1 MRQAY
6 GFHPNVDV
14 PFVLSR
20 CLVATLERQPVV
32 RLNTALH
39 RPGEVFIL
47 NGQCGHSDGDTPG
60 SRLSLRA

>member
-20 CLVATLERQPVV
+20 CLVATLER
-32 RLNTALH
+32 
-39 RPGEVFIL
+39 
-47 NGQCGHSDGDTPG
+47 NGSPWFV
-60 SRLSLRA
+60 